1 MFCYDERF
9 ESIALLEMKRMID
22 RLKRFFEKRTEAVGQ
37 KEGLDPGHDIRVAV
51 CALFVEIG
59 RIDERFTREE
69 LDLVL
74 SILKEKY
81 GLSEAH
87 ADDLLEE
94 ATRELDESI
103 DLWQFARRINTNYS
117 NSEKMEIV
125 EMMWRVVFVDGKM
138 DDHEHYIMN
147 KLKNLLRISHKD
159 LIDAKLKVSRQ
170 G

>member
-1 MFCYDERF
+1 
-9 ESIALLEMKRMID
+9 MID
-22 RLKRFFEKRTEAVGQ
+22 RLKQFFEKRPEAVGQ
-37 KEGLDPGHDIRVAV
+37 KEGRDPKYDPRVAV

-59 RIDERFTREE
+59 RIDEAFTREE

-74 SILKEKY
+74 SILKDTY

-87 ADDLLEE
+87 ADDLLAE

-103 DLWQFARRINTNYS
+103 DLWQFAKRINTNYS

-125 EMMWRVVFVDGKM
+125 ELMWRIVFVDGKM
-138 DDHEHYIMN
+138 DDHEHYIMS

-159 LIDAKLKVSRQ
+159 LIDAKLRVSRST
-170 G
+170 